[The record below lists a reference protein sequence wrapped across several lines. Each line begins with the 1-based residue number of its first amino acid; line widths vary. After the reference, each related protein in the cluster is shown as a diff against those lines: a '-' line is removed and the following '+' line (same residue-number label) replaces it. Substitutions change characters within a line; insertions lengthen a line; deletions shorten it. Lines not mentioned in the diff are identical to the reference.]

1 MLRKLQYN
9 IGNFMKKSFPHLG
22 NKKIDYFEILSEKE
36 SRQQTYKMAK
46 LSFTDNSSKKIKKVV
61 PIVETEADR
70 LRKTEIRA
78 AKTEIYYLRTAQR
91 AKVDYR
97 LDAAMKN
104 RREEIIN
111 CKKILSSELY
121 R

>member
-1 MLRKLQYN
+1 V
-9 IGNFMKKSFPHLG
+9 KKPFPHSG
-22 NKKIDYFEILSEKE
+22 NKKIDYFEILSKQE

-46 LSFTDNSSKKIKKVV
+46 LSFTENSSKKIKKVA

-78 AKTEIYYLRTAQR
+78 AKTEIYYLRTSKR
-91 AKVDYR
+91 AKVDYK
-97 LDAAMKN
+97 LDAAMKS